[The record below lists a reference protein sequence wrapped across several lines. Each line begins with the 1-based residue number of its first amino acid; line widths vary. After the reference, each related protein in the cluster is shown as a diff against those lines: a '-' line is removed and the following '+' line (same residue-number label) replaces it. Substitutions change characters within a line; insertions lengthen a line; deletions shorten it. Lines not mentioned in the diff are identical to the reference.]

1 VAQFIGAT
9 LFFRIFNIMSQIIV
23 SISSTGH
30 DRCIAVMEDYKLK
43 AIFQEDRFSRVKND
57 VRDYMISIEQLPKNI
72 NKIDYLIL
80 SGIEPHKLELYI
92 DWLNKHNLNPKN
104 IIRSPISEHH
114 LYHSSSAFFG
124 SGFKEAIC
132 LTIDAWG
139 GLTLLPGYGEERTGR
154 YTTKIFLANYPS
166 NFREKYANVWFDSF
180 CLDNFNP
187 NLVKNTYD
195 YNDNLDIGF
204 MYSTISEFI
213 GFPKAGDEGKV
224 MGLSAYGKENI
235 HLPSLLYKDTLY
247 GNSNVFSNSG
257 KIKTKLNPELQN
269 LTQSKVMDLAFS
281 IQKSLEKVI
290 LERIKQAISYSNTKN
305 LVLSGGCF
313 MNVVCNYLIKKHF
326 PKLNIY
332 VDPMATDSG
341 LAYGAAKY
349 YYYQATGSN
358 KLDPLNHLYWGPR
371 YSKKTL
377 LNSIQKYV

>member
-1 VAQFIGAT
+1 
-9 LFFRIFNIMSQIIV
+9 MSQIIV

-57 VRDYMISIEQLPKNI
+57 ERGYLTSLEQLPKI
-72 NKIDYLIL
+72 LNKIDHLIL
-80 SGIEPHKLELYI
+80 TGWAGDFRIYVDFLS
-92 DWLNKHNLNPKN
+92 KHNLTPGN
-104 IIRSPISEHH
+104 ITEAPPTHH
-114 LYHSSSAFFG
+114 HVFHAASGFFG
-124 SGFKEAIC
+124 SGFRKAIC

-139 GLTLLPGYGEERTGR
+139 GITSMPKNSKVKDGR
-154 YTTKIFLANYPS
+154 YTTTIQLINSPS
-166 NFREKYANVWFDSF
+166 DFKEKYTNIWFDPYF
-180 CLDNFNP
+180 LDNEFNSS
-187 NLVKNTYD
+187 NIEGIND
-195 YNDNLDIGF
+195 YNSNLDIGN
-204 MYSTISEFI
+204 MYHIIGKHI
-213 GFPKAGDEGKV
+213 GFHNISDSGKI
-224 MGLSAYGKENI
+224 MGLSAYGKPNPN
-235 HLPSLLYKDTLY
+235 LPSLLYKDTLY
-247 GNSNVFSNSG
+247 GDSNIFTNNLQ
-257 KIKTKLNPELQN
+257 INTKLNPGLREV
-269 LTQSKVMDLAFS
+269 TKEKAMDLAFS

-290 LERIKQAISYSNTKN
+290 LERIKQAISYSNTNN